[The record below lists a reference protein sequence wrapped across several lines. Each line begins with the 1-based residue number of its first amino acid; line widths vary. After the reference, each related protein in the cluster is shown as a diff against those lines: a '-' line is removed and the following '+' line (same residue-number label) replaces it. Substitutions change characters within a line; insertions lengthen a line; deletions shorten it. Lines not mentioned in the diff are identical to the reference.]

1 MDADFKFIIEIRA
14 ARTLMITYA
23 SRLYLGQT
31 PIKAQKLE
39 ALDRTFKT
47 VFESSELIVDLSIGV
62 ILLGRFQWFRPGLKM
77 FSCAH
82 LKGFM
87 AGCDFSILL
96 CSLLFFILQ
105 HLIQKRKKEAV
116 TRDASKDDWYLKSED
131 DLPAVKSYPIFGCK
145 FALNQHLHRVLAE
158 VAENEFEKRI
168 FQVKAGC
175 RRFVVFSKIDDI
187 EHIAKAYPEE
197 LFGKP
202 HSFTT
207 GKVSLG
213 AHNDI
218 LERWKKRRAYTNAG
232 LKNLEKYDIN
242 DIMSE
247 EIMNLMSYLDST
259 IDLDEDS
266 PHDVRHDVT
275 YYISRVLF
283 KMSYGKTIDKR
294 TEMRLKKIV
303 HDLPDYTTSMGSFSR
318 YDMFPFL
325 RFFFRRQYNKF
336 IKFNKMMK
344 EFCNEQSRKLKS
356 SVDGQVSLW
365 SFFSEKLSRFGQ
377 TNLSFKFPGLK
388 ESLFDGLEDIIR
400 AGTESTSLI
409 IQWLIAYAAKYQ
421 HVQHKM
427 QSEIDNVLR
436 SKSKLKPDLEDIG
449 DLPYCRA
456 VLAETHRFCSLNP
469 FLKRQLTGDIVTKD
483 GYELKKGTSLLFNNW
498 ALNFDKSYWTKPEE
512 FYPERF
518 IDEIGKFDDSKF
530 ERMFSFGFGKRRC
543 IGVYTGRSLCFL
555 TAVNIFKKFE
565 LIQEKEIDIDPVDGI
580 GLSPKPFKVFMRRR

>member
-1 MDADFKFIIEIRA
+1 M
-14 ARTLMITYA
+14 A
-23 SRLYLGQT
+23 S
-31 PIKAQKLE
+31 
-39 ALDRTFKT
+39 
-47 VFESSELIVDLSIGV
+47 
-62 ILLGRFQWFRPGLKM
+62 
-77 FSCAH
+77 
-82 LKGFM
+82 
-87 AGCDFSILL
+87 CDFSILL
-96 CSLLFFILQ
+96 YSILFFILK
-105 HLIQKRKKEAV
+105 HLIERRRKATAEEKV
-116 TRDASKDDWYLKSED
+116 SKDKSCSKSED
-131 DLPAVKSYPIFGCK
+131 DLPAVKSYPIIGCR
-145 FALNQHLHRVLAE
+145 FALDQHLHRVLAE
-158 VAENEFEKRI
+158 VAENEFEKNI

-187 EHIAKAYPEE
+187 EHIAKIYPEE

-242 DIMSE
+242 GIMSE
-247 EIMNLMSYLDST
+247 EIMNLMSYLDSRV
-259 IDLDEDS
+259 DLCEGTAQDITHE
-266 PHDVRHDVT
+266 VT

-283 KMSYGKTIDKR
+283 KMSYGKSIDER
-294 TEMRLKKIV
+294 TEMQLKQIV
-303 HDLPDYTTSMGSFSR
+303 HDLPDYTTSMGSFSL

-325 RFFFRRQYNKF
+325 RFFFIRQYSKF
-336 IKFNKMMK
+336 VKFNKMLK
-344 EFCNEQSRKLKS
+344 EFCSEQNRKLKS
-356 SVDGQVSLW
+356 SADGQVSLW
-365 SFFSEKLSRFGQ
+365 SFFSEKISRFGQ
-377 TNLSFKFPGLK
+377 TRLSFKFPHLH

-409 IQWLIAYAAKYQ
+409 IQWLIAYAAKYR
-421 HVQHKM
+421 HVQQKM
-427 QSEIDNVLR
+427 QSEIDKVLK

-456 VLAETHRFCSLNP
+456 ALAETHRFCSLNP

-498 ALNFDKSYWTKPEE
+498 ALNFDRSYWTNPEE

-518 IDEIGKFDDSKF
+518 IDESGKFDDSKF

-555 TAVNIFKKFE
+555 ATVNIFNQFE
-565 LIQEKEIDIDPVDGI
+565 LIQEKEIDIEPIDGI
-580 GLSPKPFKVFMRRR
+580 GLSPKPFKVIIRRRR